1 MPCHSCH
8 HLLMYPLYYLS
19 QK

>member
-19 QK
+19 